1 MTTSYIHL
9 RSHVNPKSNLPNNES
24 RKHVYPYR
32 KFQTGSTTT
41 FSGYTNISTNKN
53 IKSFKNDI
61 EDNNLIN
68 SKFNKN
74 TNNVFIP
81 SLMSIECFQ
90 QPPRKNRRSYHH
102 AQQYKDQAP
111 LIEINYPN
119 DNDNN
124 LTTSKVYQGII
135 LSDSMCK
142 YVRPE
147 QVSTNN
153 IKVTV
158 SFESGCDCNRMLN
171 FLEQISIEQSSI
183 FKMDFIVL
191 SLCTNDVA
199 NLGPEIAIKRCRYL
213 IQRVRQLFPN
223 LKAIGW
229 LALSPRW
236 KPSKLFDSSTINDKN
251 QKFNQLLQTLSRQMN
266 FEVIHA
272 NLQHNH
278 MHHDGLHPSI
288 RSGRILL
295 EKSLHNWFIKHTQ
308 DFHLDNVQKD
318 IREKNQSQQ
327 QQQLLLHHQT
337 NLQQHHKKTQQH
349 QQTRRHQQQDSKYQ
363 YHHQHQQQKQ
373 RQIQDSNKPE
383 EAKHYQEHRYNDL
396 RNNKNHQRRSTNEK
410 NENQYLS
417 IKKLINDNTIPIAR
431 PSHDGLT
438 DAPAPLDLSDFSEI
452 FDEWLPDPIPGQ
464 KRKIGHRRDDPPTP
478 PSPRQPPPII
488 PRRTLPPRNNNVPL
502 TGGSVQSSPFFH
514 GRKDTDKSREQK
526 QYSFHAL
533 LPLGK

>member
-514 GRKDTDKSREQK
+514 
-526 QYSFHAL
+526 
-533 LPLGK
+533 